1 MPQIEIRPA
10 EVEDIPVLVEI
21 EHDYSSE
28 YVWQMEI
35 LQSEEEQVGVT
46 FRQVRLPRSVKVEY
60 PRPVRALSVEWSKRS
75 GILVAVHAGEVVGY
89 LSLMLEMAPLTTWV
103 TDLAVS
109 RRMRRKGIGSALV
122 LAGMAW
128 AIQHD
133 SHRVIL
139 EMQPKNYP
147 AICLAKK
154 LGFDFCGYNDRY
166 YQNHDIALFF
176 SKYVR

>member
-1 MPQIEIRPA
+1 MPQIEIRP
-10 EVEDIPVLVEI
+10 VEAKDIPVLIEI
-21 EHDYSSE
+21 EHDYTSE

-35 LQSEEEQVGVT
+35 LQPEEDQIGVK

-60 PRPVRALSVEWSKRS
+60 PRPVRALNDDWARRS
-75 GILVAVHAGEVVGY
+75 GILVAVFAGEVVGY
-89 LSLMLEMAPLTTWV
+89 LSLMLEMAPLTTWI
-103 TDLAVS
+103 TDLAVT

-133 SHRVIL
+133 SNRVIL

-154 LGFDFCGYNDRY
+154 IGFDFCGYNDRY

>member
-1 MPQIEIRPA
+1 MPQIEIRPVEA
-10 EVEDIPVLVEI
+10 EDLSVLVEI
-21 EHDYSSE
+21 EHDYTSE

-35 LQSEEEQVGVT
+35 LQPDEDQIGVN
-46 FRQVRLPRSVKVEY
+46 FRQLRLPRSVKVEY
-60 PRPVRALSVEWSKRS
+60 PRPVKALSDEWTKRS

-89 LSLMLEMAPLTTWV
+89 LGLMLEMAPLTTWM
-103 TDLAVS
+103 TDLAIS

-133 SHRVIL
+133 CYRVIL

-147 AICLAKK
+147 AICMAKK
-154 LGFDFCGYNDRY
+154 LGFEFCGYHDRY
-166 YQNHDIALFF
+166 YRNHDTALFF

>member
-1 MPQIEIRPA
+1 MPQIEIRPVLA
-10 EVEDIPVLVEI
+10 EDLPVLIEI
-21 EHDYSSE
+21 EHDYTSE

-35 LQSEEEQVGVT
+35 LQPEEDQIGVH

-60 PRPVRALSVEWSKRS
+60 PRPVKALSEEWTKRS
-75 GILVAVHAGEVVGY
+75 GILVAVHAGEVIGY
-89 LSLMLEMAPLTTWV
+89 LSLMLDMAPLTAWV

-109 RRMRRKGIGSALV
+109 RRMRKKGIGSALV

-133 SHRVIL
+133 CNRVIL

-147 AICLAKK
+147 AICLVKK
-154 LGFDFCGYNDRY
+154 LGFNFCGYNDLY

-176 SKYVR
+176 SKFVR